1 MNTYLS
7 CKNGSLSYIIVSMQ
21 EWLSLY
27 ICDRVRGNQ
36 PYYVGEINFEIRA
49 FIATFGIY

>member
-1 MNTYLS
+1 MKSREQTNE
-7 CKNGSLSYIIVSMQ
+7 VQ
-21 EWLSLY
+21 ERPTTMKSTKVQNPVH

-36 PYYVGEINFEIRA
+36 PYVGEINFEIRA